1 MGCAVVGS
9 RPINC
14 LHFLIGSL
22 IVLICATG
30 CTDSFRSISV
40 DPRYSEFLSVL
51 SAEYKEISGNNASS
65 TVGVLQIFAG
75 GQNDV
80 SSLPA
85 ATRGELLFESRSR
98 EVIDDLIQAIQREIE
113 DTGASSPCDLG
124 EGSDWI
130 LVAYDSMLPRVGVI
144 QLYSC
149 READETVIGIR
160 PAGDAAITYSRD
172 ARTALEERGLK

>member
-1 MGCAVVGS
+1 VVVGS
-9 RPINC
+9 RAINC
-14 LHFLIGSL
+14 LHFLIRSL
-22 IVLICATG
+22 VVSICATA
-30 CTDSFRSISV
+30 CTDPLRPISV
-40 DPRYSEFLSVL
+40 DARYSEFLSVL
-51 SAEYKEISGNNASS
+51 SAQYKEISGNNASS
-65 TVGVLQIFAG
+65 TVGVIQIFTG

-98 EVIDDLIQAIQREIE
+98 EVIDHLFQAIQQDIE
-113 DTGASSPCDLG
+113 NGGASSPCDLG
-124 EGSDWI
+124 KGSDWI

-149 READETVIGIR
+149 GEADEKVIGIR

-172 ARTALEERGLK
+172 ARAALEARGLSK